1 MYFDDDEG
9 GMVPSGPTFIST
21 TKERVPTSQHAIM
34 SSAMLNAKRAR
45 MKVEADRQILANRIA
60 RLQTE
65 EMKAVKR
72 IEETHRR
79 THEILSVKNRQQR
92 TELEK
97 RAQRV
102 AQEEELEMHRAAL
115 IEAKAQQRYAVM
127 AARQATA
134 IARQSQAQSNK
145 QAAAHRALA
154 IAQVR
159 GDEYNHAVFKRNVV
173 RQMEAEAR
181 DRKMREKQLMV
192 QQMTLAAEQRRRNEE
207 EQITQ
212 GDERL
217 SQLEREEL
225 ELIESLQRCQE
236 EQRSAYAEIDEAL
249 TAEGSS
255 ALEVASLL
263 QSRAPLR

>member
-1 MYFDDDEG
+1 
-9 GMVPSGPTFIST
+9 
-21 TKERVPTSQHAIM
+21 
-34 SSAMLNAKRAR
+34 
-45 MKVEADRQILANRIA
+45 
-60 RLQTE
+60 
-65 EMKAVKR
+65 
-72 IEETHRR
+72 
-79 THEILSVKNRQQR
+79 
-92 TELEK
+92 
-97 RAQRV
+97 
-102 AQEEELEMHRAAL
+102 
-115 IEAKAQQRYAVM
+115 
-127 AARQATA
+127 
-134 IARQSQAQSNK
+134 
-145 QAAAHRALA
+145 
-154 IAQVR
+154 
-159 GDEYNHAVFKRNVV
+159 
-173 RQMEAEAR
+173 
-181 DRKMREKQLMV
+181 MREKQLMV